1 LSGGGGEY
9 DVVVG
14 FGWTNGVLLHFLDK
28 YGHVLKYEGDTG
40 AASSLHNNYY
50 IRTVAT
56 LFASVLT
63 VLARVLFSE
72 N

>member
-1 LSGGGGEY
+1 MSGGGGEY

-28 YGHVLKYEGDTG
+28 YGHVLQYDGDTG
-40 AASSLHNNYY
+40 AATSVYNNVNT
-50 IRTVAT
+50 ITT

-63 VLARVLFSE
+63 VLARVLFLA